1 MDSKKNIQANSSF
14 HICPICKSQSFDF
27 NLFRKHCLDHFTEE
41 LENISKSFMEIEDY
55 EPCDDCPDDFFNAE
69 HYALEHGWLDEML
82 KDFYGAKYDS
92 KQNVTKSA
100 SSLTAAIIGKVDSN
114 EITKDFVFDSE
125 NSNVEIKKE
134 IKQEYIDEIQYLR
147 ETIDNRDKE
156 IDRLMGQ
163 NKDLN
168 LDVTNLKDL
177 IGQKNYIHTNLTVEI
192 EEQIQDN
199 QVLQNR
205 IDKHKE
211 SLKLERQNISSLMS
225 ENKRLKKDKTEYLK
239 INTNLTTKLE
249 EKENELSNLRRNLSE
264 MEKSVKLEREKRL
277 RLKAEN
283 EGLKHE
289 KQNHVN
295 SLKNLENESKKDL
308 EDLQKKIEQMEDSL
322 EVQKGQNTKLL
333 AENDGL
339 AHDKQKHA
347 EIRKILEN
355 EIREIKNKNEA
366 LEEEIE
372 HYKNGLRNEENW
384 PNIRENDI
392 FFAYE

>member
-1 MDSKKNIQANSSF
+1 MDSKLNIKASSF

-27 NLFRKHCLDHFTEE
+27 TSFRKHCLDHFTEE

-82 KDFYGAKYDS
+82 KDFYGEKYDFT
-92 KQNVTKSA
+92 KNVTKSA
-100 SSLTAAIIGKVDSN
+100 SSSTAAIIGKVDSN

-125 NSNVEIKKE
+125 NSNGEVKKE

-205 IDKHKE
+205 IEKHKE

-225 ENKRLKKDKTEYLK
+225 ENKRLKQDKTEYLK
-239 INTNLTTKLE
+239 INTNLTAKLD

-283 EGLKHE
+283 EGLKHD
-289 KQNHVN
+289 KQNHAN
-295 SLKNLENESKKDL
+295 SLKSLENESKKDI

-322 EVQKGQNTKLL
+322 KMEKDQNTKLR

-339 AHDKQKHA
+339 AHDKQNHA
-347 EIRKILEN
+347 KIRKILEN

-366 LEEEIE
+366 LEEEIG
-372 HYKNGLRNEENW
+372 HYKNSQSEERS
-384 PNIRENDI
+384 PNIQDDDDI